1 MIAMVSRFV
10 TIPYKRPH
18 YKYQVSYD
26 KSYTT
31 WQVLFAFHQERC
43 LRLSLGD
50 GSILSA
56 MKSYVPLILLSCPWG
71 PCRPLGRR
79 RRQLLGR
86 VFPSWSSRPCRPRR
100 WSQGCRLIFCWSR
113 WWERGRVQRWQEWL
127 SKRILP
133 LFWKLFEKRICFQ
146 WMIRIM
152 VRTMMCHFY
161 VYPFGSDP
169 VMYLK
174 TVEKEWNLL
183 SSLEGEFV
191 ILFSVLLCQ
200 LGVVKS
206 LESNFTSPSYQISNA
221 FSIAINIATCNHH
234 QNHHQLSFIE
244 TKNCHN
250 HHPGSNRYGTSIKT
264 CGKKWWMRAQ
274 KASPSAQQ
282 LVKLVMFTFWR
293 N

>member
-100 WSQGCRLIFCWSR
+100 WSQGSRLIFCWSR

-133 LFWKLFEKRICFQ
+133 LFWKLFEKKDLFPMNDQDNGQDNDVPFLCLSIWIWSSYVSENCWKRMKLTLQ
-146 WMIRIM
+146 SGRR
-152 VRTMMCHFY
+152 VRNFVFCSPLSAWCSQKPGKQLHFT
-161 VYPFGSDP
+161 
-169 VMYLK
+169 K
-174 TVEKEWNLL
+174 L
-183 SSLEGEFV
+183 S
-191 ILFSVLLCQ
+191 
-200 LGVVKS
+200 
-206 LESNFTSPSYQISNA
+206 
-221 FSIAINIATCNHH
+221 NIKCI
-234 QNHHQLSFIE
+234 F
-244 TKNCHN
+244 NCHQ
-250 HHPGSNRYGTSIKT
+250 HCH
-264 CGKKWWMRAQ
+264 
-274 KASPSAQQ
+274 
-282 LVKLVMFTFWR
+282 L
-293 N
+293 